1 MVSKRNSEKEEKA
14 FKIKWIYESIGISKQ
29 AYYQRIESDKI
40 KEIRNN
46 TVIDFVLE
54 IRERMPGTGT
64 RKLLDHLQ
72 EKFAQNN
79 IKMGRDALFDL
90 LRVRGILK
98 KRTKRFH
105 ITTDAKHF
113 YYKPP
118 NLLYNLE
125 ITHAEQVFVAD
136 ITYVKTDAGH
146 AYLALITDAYSR
158 KIMGWALEDN
168 MRVEMVKNALNM
180 AYKNCVFN
188 HRNIIHHSDRGIQ
201 YCCPDHSEFAESKG
215 FILSTTQ
222 KYDPYENAIAERIN
236 GILKYEFGLKKTI
249 KSIQIAKA
257 MTKEAVEIYNN
268 ERTHWSLDL
277 KTPQSVHLQYN
288 KQKKN
293 LIKRQKKLPF
303 KHQFTTIAIL
313 CEDGNEQC

>member
-46 TVIDFVLE
+46 TIIDFVLE

-64 RKLLDHLQ
+64 RKLLDRLK
-72 EKFAQNN
+72 EKFVQNN

-90 LRVRGILK
+90 LRVRGLFI

-105 ITTDAKHF
+105 ITTDSRHF
-113 YYKPP
+113 YYKSP
-118 NLLYNLE
+118 NLLYNLA

-136 ITYVKTDAGH
+136 ITYVKTDEGH

-158 KIMGWALEDN
+158 KIMGWALENN

-180 AYKNCVFN
+180 AYKNCIFN
-188 HRNIIHHSDRGIQ
+188 HKNIIHHSDRGIQ
-201 YCCPDHSEFAESKG
+201 YRCPDHS
-215 FILSTTQ
+215 
-222 KYDPYENAIAERIN
+222 
-236 GILKYEFGLKKTI
+236 
-249 KSIQIAKA
+249 
-257 MTKEAVEIYNN
+257 
-268 ERTHWSLDL
+268 
-277 KTPQSVHLQYN
+277 
-288 KQKKN
+288 
-293 LIKRQKKLPF
+293 
-303 KHQFTTIAIL
+303 
-313 CEDGNEQC
+313 